1 MSGPLFPNVPITIG
15 VPAVLRSGATQVLA
29 GVGLLSTDSANV
41 SQLAA
46 SQWGLYRSG
55 GGKALDPDNITAVNY
70 RAGHR
75 VADYPIEQGG
85 FESYD
90 KVAEPYEATI
100 RMTKGGTL
108 ADRDAFIKD
117 VQAIRGDR
125 KLYHVSTPEA
135 SYLNVNIDNVQI
147 DRSLESGAGM
157 IIVDLH
163 LREIRQNAKAEFSKS
178 KDPASV
184 SPYNNGVT
192 QANAAPANTG
202 TVQ

>member
-1 MSGPLFPNVPITIG
+1 MAGPIFPNVPIAPG
-15 VPAVLRSGATQVLA
+15 VPAVLRSDATQVLA
-29 GVGLLSTDSANV
+29 GVGLLTVDSTDVN
-41 SQLAA
+41 QLAS
-46 SQWGLYRSG
+46 SQWGIYRSG
-55 GGKALDPDNITAVNY
+55 GGLALWPDNITAVNFRGEY
-70 RAGHR
+70 R
-75 VADYPIEQGG
+75 VADYPVEQGG

-90 KVAEPYEATI
+90 KVAMPFDATV

-125 KLYHVSTPEA
+125 KIYHVSTPEA
-135 SYLNVNIDNVQI
+135 SYLNVNIVNVQI
-147 DRSLESGAGM
+147 DRTLESGAGL
-157 IIVDLH
+157 IIVDIS

-202 TVQ
+202 TIQ